1 MVIGSGRTGVKARE
15 ERLLE
20 TIVTTGGVR
29 LQPTRDALQV
39 FLAEA
44 AKLDAV
50 AMSRAIEI
58 KLRCPLWQVGGH
70 SLVYKCSSFSFFISI
85 KFLFGRVEDMLPM
98 YNPLI

>member
-1 MVIGSGRTGVKARE
+1 VIGSSSGPGRTGVKTRE
-15 ERLLE
+15 ERLLD

-50 AMSRAIEI
+50 AMSRAIET
-58 KLRCPLWQVGGH
+58 KLLSPLWQVGCH
-70 SLVYKCSSFSFFISI
+70 SL
-85 KFLFGRVEDMLPM
+85 E
-98 YNPLI
+98 